1 MAYRLG
7 FIGSL
12 VHSAW
17 GAFLLLLLARGT
29 LQDADQWVQHSTQM
43 TTHVILLATAGSIGI
58 IAGSLGFWIPKT
70 MGPRKPWS
78 SAIGFFVASVLTI
91 VSVPLGWGYW
101 IDLNIWLFLVLAFS
115 FAYFLFYTSL
125 AAILIMRRAKSSIRT
140 LTI

>member
-17 GAFLLLLLARGT
+17 AAFLLLLLVTGT

-43 TTHVILLATAGSIGI
+43 TTHVILLATAGGIGVM
-58 IAGSLGFWIPKT
+58 AGSLRFWVPKT
-70 MGPRKPWS
+70 MGPRKPWN
-78 SAIGFFVASVLTI
+78 SAIGFFVAGVLTI

-101 IDLNIWLFLVLAFS
+101 IDLNIWFFLVLAFS
-115 FAYFLFYTSL
+115 LAYFVFYASL
-125 AAILIMRRAKSSIRT
+125 AAILIMRRAKLSIRT
-140 LTI
+140 LAI

>member
-17 GAFLLLLLARGT
+17 AAFLLLLLATGT

-43 TTHVILLATAGSIGI
+43 TTHVILLATAGVIGI
-58 IAGSLGFWIPKT
+58 IAGSLGFWVPKT

-78 SAIGFFVASVLTI
+78 SAIAFFVASVLTI

-115 FAYFLFYTSL
+115 LAYFVFYTSL
-125 AAILIMRRAKSSIRT
+125 AAILIMGRAKLSIRT
-140 LTI
+140 LAS